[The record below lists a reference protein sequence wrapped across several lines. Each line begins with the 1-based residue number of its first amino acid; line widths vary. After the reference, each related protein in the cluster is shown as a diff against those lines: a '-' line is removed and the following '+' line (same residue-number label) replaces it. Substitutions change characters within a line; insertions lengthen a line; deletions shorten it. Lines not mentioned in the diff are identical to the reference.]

1 MPLNEIHVGDSTE
14 FRITIYDNTSTVD
27 LSTASTTSHLVLKKP
42 GGTNA
47 TQTISF
53 FSSTSGVIAFTATTA
68 TFDVAGEWQ
77 AQAVLVMSNGTF
89 HSDVYKFT
97 VHSNL

>member
-1 MPLNEIHVGDSTE
+1 MLNEIHIGDSTE
-14 FRITIYDNTSTVD
+14 FRATIYDNTSTVD
-27 LSTASTTSHLVLKKP
+27 LSLASTTSHFLFKKP
-42 GGTNA
+42 DGTLS

-53 FSSTSGVIAFTATTA
+53 FSASSGVVAFTASSSVLDT
-68 TFDVAGEWQ
+68 AGEWQ
-77 AQAVLVMSNGTF
+77 VQCVLVLSSGTF